1 MTNLYYAICKY
12 SNSQVELRLCLLI
25 KHIAIKHMARF
36 NIAYAKYFEYTNPI
50 KYMYY

>member
-12 SNSQVELRLCLLI
+12 SNLQVKLRLCLLI

-36 NIAYAKYFEYTNPI
+36 NNAKYFKYTNPI
-50 KYMYY
+50 KCMYY